1 MPRGIPINNSNMST
15 RQSNLI
21 DKSAKLASA
30 HALPV
35 FPSVP
40 GPILGQNLSWEKVL
54 GSNLLRNSRNLCAI
68 FCSQRVVTNAF
79 ALATADTMA
88 RFRDQIC
95 LTPDCAQ
102 PIFCSNLVPLLLE
115 DLFPKLIN
123 NQSGRTG
130 LTNFRI

>member
-1 MPRGIPINNSNMST
+1 MAVEAYRQGRQTSLFFPLPQGQFWAQIFPERKFRAQICPKIQGIY
-15 RQSNLI
+15 
-21 DKSAKLASA
+21 
-30 HALPV
+30 
-35 FPSVP
+35 
-40 GPILGQNLSWEKVL
+40 
-54 GSNLLRNSRNLCAI
+54 AI
-68 FCSQRVVTNAF
+68 FCSQRVVTNAS

-88 RFRDQIC
+88 RFRGQIC

>member
-1 MPRGIPINNSNMST
+1 MPRGIPINNCNMST
-15 RQSNLI
+15 WQSNLI

-30 HALPV
+30 HPLPV

-40 GPILGQNLSWEKVL
+40 GQFWAQIFPERKFWAQICSEIQGIY
-54 GSNLLRNSRNLCAI
+54 AI
-68 FCSQRVVTNAF
+68 FCSQRVVTNAS

-102 PIFCSNLVPLLLE
+102 PIFCSNLVPLLVE
-115 DLFPKLIN
+115 DLFPKLTEI
-123 NQSGRTG
+123 S
-130 LTNFRI
+130 